1 MVLNST
7 TERKVMKIL
16 KSVVTALLLCV
27 ATQGYAT
34 SEEWVRHGGIVS
46 QAEQNAMNRQ
56 KTASEEDLWRE
67 GDHWQDL
74 GAVVKRWNVIL
85 RGWNGL
91 AYEDIAWGQEKRPV
105 KSRIVVLDIPLRK
118 TTGPNTV
125 EVEWFH
131 SPISNTGT
139 GNPWGSS
146 LSYIMQWWSSIL
158 KKRKSGETIPVEFQF
173 RMVGKGPLLLRG
185 YNEQRKLFQEMVY
198 AWGDLEV
205 NFESRALSAYIAL
218 QERSQKSRISGIN
231 ARWIAKRVLREAG
244 HGTEGFR
251 TLPVEEWEGLI
262 DREETRERSE
272 RADSRY
278 LEMMTKAAKQHR
290 RMRTAPQDPML
301 LINGRYLLTGWT
313 TRNIRD
319 LFRMANWII
328 RKEIERIPSYGFK
341 PEEIQ
346 WGIERSPKREELV
359 HLRQPFP
366 TGNGIEIEWMYSYIS
381 AEGEPEAVRW
391 MWNRF
396 WNWRD
401 SLEEEGIEVTMRK
414 APIINGE
421 GWVKEHQRVHQE
433 TATSWKPSFWLRRNH
448 IHMTLAEYL
457 ETNPDGIGTHE
468 EAGKLLQERAN
479 INHKIYDAART
490 GSTSDASELAM
501 LKTKGEMLERVRKRN
516 RTRRGPAFLINGE
529 YVLLTKNVTDAF
541 QTLNWAVRKLHEGS

>member
-1 MVLNST
+1 
-7 TERKVMKIL
+7 MKIL

-34 SEEWVRHGGIVS
+34 SEEWIRHGGIVS

-105 KSRIVVLDIPLRK
+105 RSRMVVLDIPLQK
-118 TTGPNTV
+118 TMGPNTV

-131 SPISNTGT
+131 SPISSTGT
-139 GNPWGSS
+139 AGPWGSS
-146 LSYIMQWWSSIL
+146 LDYIMRWWSSL
-158 KKRKSGETIPVEFQF
+158 LRERNNGQRLPVKLEL

-185 YNEQRKLFQEMVY
+185 YNPQRKLFQEMVY
-198 AWGDLEV
+198 AWSNLDFGT
-205 NFESRALSAYIAL
+205 RGRSAYMAL
-218 QERSQKSRISGIN
+218 QRRSLKSKLSGVD
-231 ARWIAKRVLREAG
+231 ARWIAKRVMEKAG
-244 HGTEGFR
+244 KGILAHLPE
-251 TLPVEEWEGLI
+251 LPVDEWEGLI
-262 DREETRERSE
+262 DREETRERIE
-272 RADSRY
+272 TTDNRY
-278 LEMMTKAAKQHR
+278 LEMMTKAAKHR
-290 RMRTAPQDPML
+290 RMQTSPQDPML

-346 WGIERSPKREELV
+346 WGIERNPKGEELV
-359 HLRQPFP
+359 RLKQPFP
-366 TGNGIEIEWMYSYIS
+366 TGDEVEVEWLYTYIS
-381 AEGEPEAVRW
+381 PEGQPKPVRW
-391 MWNRF
+391 IWNRF

-401 SLEEEGIEVTMRK
+401 SLEEEGIEVTMSK

-433 TATSWKPSFWLRRNH
+433 AATSWKPSFWLRRNR

-516 RTRRGPAFLINGE
+516 KTAGGPVFLINGE
-529 YVLLTKNVTDAF
+529 YLLLTKNVTDAF
-541 QTLNWAVRKLHEGS
+541 QSLNWAVRKLREGV